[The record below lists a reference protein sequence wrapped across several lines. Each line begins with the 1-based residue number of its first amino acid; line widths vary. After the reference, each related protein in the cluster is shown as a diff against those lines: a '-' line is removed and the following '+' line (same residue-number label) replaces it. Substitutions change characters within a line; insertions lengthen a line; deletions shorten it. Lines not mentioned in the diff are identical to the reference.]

1 MEAIPVPNM
10 ACQICSFFLQDFLLT
25 GVPEG
30 ISFRK
35 DLKLHILPRISHS
48 FADWIHR
55 VFQKLTHTQI
65 KNASMTA
72 ARIAKRGRP
81 AIEYDFVVSTATF
94 NFLKYEAPW
103 LQEEEEFIAISLME
117 RGLFRGKK
125 IATLTITARDYIRY
139 ITIKAIK
146 CLEELHED
154 HRNPK
159 GLLTNLGA
167 FAGKTPTNRSE
178 ELEKTLYDRDTEY
191 QKEILEEIGL
201 EDLYT

>member
-1 MEAIPVPNM
+1 MEMIPAPNM

-35 DLKLHILPRISHS
+35 DLKINVLPRISHP

-55 VFQKLTHTQI
+55 VFRKLTHTQL
-65 KNASMTA
+65 KNASTLA

-81 AIEYDFVVSTATF
+81 AVEYDFVVSTATF
-94 NFLKYEAPW
+94 NFLKYEVSW

-117 RGLFRGKK
+117 LGLFKGKK
-125 IATLTITARDYIRY
+125 IANLIITARDYIRY

-146 CLEELHED
+146 CLQELHDD
-154 HRNPK
+154 HLHPK
-159 GLLTNLGA
+159 GLFTNLGSRA
-167 FAGKTPTNRSE
+167 
-178 ELEKTLYDRDTEY
+178 EKEDTLYDRDTDY